1 MTKLPKIV
9 AIINIAA
16 GALMIVL
23 GVATYYV
30 VQRELADEKIV
41 VSDDADNFAGE
52 PVEGP
57 LTAYSEAMVIK
68 EHTLDIGG
76 GKTYAE
82 LPQDDPARDT
92 VMTASFLRASLFTS
106 VVAFGVAALVAGL
119 GLLFILLG
127 LALLGIL
134 RRLPAVQT
142 IGAPGDHRAGPAA
155 RHGRAGKHRL
165 DVGASGRG
173 LLHAAECPITSAV
186 SRTDQA
192 VL

>member
-23 GVATYYV
+23 GVATYFL
-30 VQRELADEKIV
+30 VQRELADENIV
-41 VSDDADNFAGE
+41 VADDAENFAGQ

-57 LTAYSEAMVIK
+57 LTAYSQAMVIK
-68 EHTLDIGG
+68 EHALDIGG

-82 LPQDDPARDT
+82 LPQDDPTRDT

-134 RRLPAVQT
+134 GRLPAVQMAST
-142 IGAPGDHRAGPAA
+142 GPPVVEEPLPPA
-155 RHGRAGKHRL
+155 
-165 DVGASGRG
+165 
-173 LLHAAECPITSAV
+173 
-186 SRTDQA
+186 TDEELPPQGMA
-192 VL
+192 

>member
-1 MTKLPKIV
+1 MTRLPKIV

-30 VQRELADEKIV
+30 VQRELADEHIV
-41 VSDDADNFAGE
+41 VADDAETMAGE

-57 LTAYSEAMVIK
+57 LTAYSQAMVIK
-68 EHTLDIGG
+68 EHALDIGG

-82 LPQDDPARDT
+82 LPQDDPTRDT
-92 VMTASFLRASLFTS
+92 VMNASFLRASLFTS

-134 RRLPAVQT
+134 GRLPAVQT
-142 IGAPGDHRAGPAA
+142 ASTGPPVVEEPVPPAPDEQIPPPGMA
-155 RHGRAGKHRL
+155 
-165 DVGASGRG
+165 
-173 LLHAAECPITSAV
+173 
-186 SRTDQA
+186 
-192 VL
+192 